1 MFAEGLQLTVMR
13 REVFG
18 TLYFLKTD
26 WIHINTG
33 NAPLFQSPLQTYL
46 RQFMTI
52 KQPDW
57 EAIQRAYRAGSL
69 SVRAIAEQNDITDTA
84 IRKRAKKEGWLR
96 DLTDE
101 VRRTTRN
108 KLVRAEVRNK
118 GSHEPLR
125 TDADIIDEASDA
137 AAAVVLSHRT
147 GLARWR
153 AIADKLCAAL
163 TDLPVVEENLGDFSR
178 ALNAG
183 VDAQLKVIKGERQ
196 AYNLDT
202 EEGDKTVSGLSDLM
216 DELSKDA

>member
-1 MFAEGLQLTVMR
+1 MAT
-13 REVFG
+13 
-18 TLYFLKTD
+18 
-26 WIHINTG
+26 
-33 NAPLFQSPLQTYL
+33 
-46 RQFMTI
+46 

-57 EAIQRAYRAGSL
+57 EAIERAYRAGSL
-69 SVRAIAEQNDITDTA
+69 SVRAIADQNSLTDGA
-84 IRKRAKKEGWLR
+84 IRKRAKKEGWAR
-96 DLTDE
+96 DLTEKVQQATKD
-101 VRRTTRN
+101 
-108 KLVRAEVRNK
+108 KLVRAEVRTD
-118 GSHEPLR
+118 GTQDALR
-125 TDADIIDEASDA
+125 TDDDIIEEASDA

-153 AIADKLCAAL
+153 KIADKLSDAL
-163 TDLPVVEENLGDFSR
+163 GDMDVVAENLGDFSR